1 MPDLL
6 SIGLGGGTEITEDGS
21 GIGPGS
27 VGYRLTREALVFGGT
42 QLTATDI
49 GVAAGIAEIG
59 ERERVAHLAPFMVER
74 TLGAMREMIVEGIDR
89 MKTEAGDVPLL
100 AVGGGS
106 FLIPDRVEGAS
117 EVVRVEHHA
126 VANAVG
132 AAIAQV
138 SGEIDRIF
146 SGLSRDA
153 ALAAAVEEAEVKAV
167 AAGADKASL
176 KTIEVEDLP
185 IAYLPG
191 NSVRVRT
198 RVIGDIAA

>member
-1 MPDLL
+1 
-6 SIGLGGGTEITEDGS
+6 
-21 GIGPGS
+21 
-27 VGYRLTREALVFGGT
+27 
-42 QLTATDI
+42 
-49 GVAAGIAEIG
+49 
-59 ERERVAHLAPFMVER
+59 
-74 TLGAMREMIVEGIDR
+74 
-89 MKTEAGDVPLL
+89 
-100 AVGGGS
+100 
-106 FLIPDRVEGAS
+106 
-117 EVVRVEHHA
+117 
-126 VANAVG
+126 
-132 AAIAQV
+132 V